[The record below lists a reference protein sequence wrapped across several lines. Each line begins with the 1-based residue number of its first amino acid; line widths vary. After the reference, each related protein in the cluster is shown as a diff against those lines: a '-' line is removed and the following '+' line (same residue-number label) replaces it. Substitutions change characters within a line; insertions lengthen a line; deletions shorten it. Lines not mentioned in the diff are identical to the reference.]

1 MSIVRHS
8 GRWTVNGNNYQ
19 NMNEEEKQVLSTF
32 IVFMKESYKS
42 KQKPKNLIIKIKT

>member
-1 MSIVRHS
+1 MSILRLA

-19 NMNEEEKQVLSTF
+19 NMNDEEKQVLSKF
-32 IVFMKESYKS
+32 IVYMKESYES